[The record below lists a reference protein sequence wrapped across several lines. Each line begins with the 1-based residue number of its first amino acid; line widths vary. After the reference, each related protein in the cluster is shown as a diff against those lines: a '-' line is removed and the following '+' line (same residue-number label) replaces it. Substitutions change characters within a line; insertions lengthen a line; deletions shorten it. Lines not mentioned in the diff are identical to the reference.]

1 MLSRLSA
8 LLVLC
13 ILGLPGVSAKSSKE
27 ESDHR
32 KDCRFK
38 SDGAYDRYNVSCA
51 PAAKVPK
58 PKPVKKQVAD
68 DLRKK

>member
-1 MLSRLSA
+1 MRLLSVFLA
-8 LLVLC
+8 LCVIGTPALA
-13 ILGLPGVSAKSSKE
+13 AKSSKE

-58 PKPVKKQVAD
+58 SKPAKKQVMD
-68 DLRKK
+68 DLKKK

>member
-1 MLSRLSA
+1 MRLLTILFA
-8 LLVLC
+8 LAVCGSPVLAA
-13 ILGLPGVSAKSSKE
+13 GSSKM

-38 SDGAYDRYNVSCA
+38 SDGAYDRYNVGCA

-58 PKPVKKQVAD
+58 PKPAKKQVMD
-68 DLRKK
+68 DLKKK